1 MLRLADITER
11 QKRILMAIIEEFMQS
26 ADEVGSLSLLERHQL
41 GVSPATIRNEM
52 SRLMD
57 MGLLEKSHI
66 SSGRF
71 PTDQALRLYVSNI
84 LNSSSLNPLIT
95 VEIRQGIFRDRFS
108 RDSVLN
114 SILQILSEETDSVV
128 FLVIDN
134 ICRYWGLSNLFKYE
148 ELRDWEKIQRI
159 VNILEDKDFLSNMM
173 NKYSG
178 SGVSLLIGEESGI
191 KDLDGCSMIFTTL
204 PFWDTNDAHV
214 GILGSKRMDYARCVP
229 ALREVQNAMRNAMR
243 GWN

>member
-1 MLRLADITER
+1 MDITER
-11 QKRILMAIIEEFMQS
+11 QKRILMAIIEEFMRS
-26 ADEVGSLSLLERHQL
+26 ADEVGSLSLVEKHKL

-52 SRLMD
+52 ARLME

-84 LNSSSLNPLIT
+84 LNSSALNPLIT
-95 VEIRQGIFRDRFS
+95 VEIRQGIFRERFS
-108 RDSVLN
+108 RESVLN
-114 SILQILSEETDSVV
+114 SILQILSEETDSAVY
-128 FLVIDN
+128 LLIDGV
-134 ICRYWGLSNLFKYE
+134 CRYWGVSNLFKYE
-148 ELRDWEKIQRI
+148 ELRDWRKIQRVI
-159 VNILEDKDFLSNMM
+159 NILEDKDFLKSMM
-173 NKYSG
+173 DRYGGN
-178 SGVSLLIGEESGI
+178 GVSLLIGEESGV
-191 KDLDGCSMIFTTL
+191 KDLEGCSLIFTSL
-204 PFWDTNDAHV
+204 PFWDTNEAYV

>member
-1 MLRLADITER
+1 
-11 QKRILMAIIEEFMQS
+11 MAIIEEFMQS
-26 ADEVGSLSLLERHQL
+26 ADEVGSLSLVEKHKL

-52 SRLMD
+52 ARLME

-66 SSGRF
+66 SSGRY
-71 PTDQALRLYVSNI
+71 PTDQALRLYVSNV

-108 RDSVLN
+108 KDAVLN
-114 SILQILSEETDSVV
+114 SILQILSDETESVV
-128 FLVIDN
+128 FLVIDE
-134 ICRYWGLSNLFKYE
+134 IARYWGISHLFKYE
-148 ELRDWEKIQRI
+148 ELRDWEKIQRV
-159 VNILEDKDFLSNMM
+159 VNILEDKDFLRGMM

-191 KDLDGCSMIFTTL
+191 KDLEGCSMIFTTL
-204 PFWDTNDAHV
+204 PFWDTHDAHI

-229 ALREVQNAMRNAMR
+229 ALREVQSAMRNAMR

>member
-1 MLRLADITER
+1 MADITER
-11 QKRILMAIIEEFMQS
+11 QKRILMAIIEEFMRS
-26 ADEVGSLSLLERHQL
+26 ADEIGSLSLVERHKL

-52 SRLMD
+52 AKLMD
-57 MGLLEKSHI
+57 IGLLEKSHI

-108 RDSVLN
+108 KDSVLN
-114 SILQILSEETDSVV
+114 SILKILAEETESVV
-128 FLVIDN
+128 FILIDN
-134 ICRYWGLSNLFKYE
+134 ICRYSGVSNLFKYE
-148 ELRDWEKIQRI
+148 ELRDWKKIQRI

-173 NKYSG
+173 SRYSS

-191 KDLDGCSMIFTTL
+191 KDLDGCSMIFAKL

-229 ALREVQNAMRNAMR
+229 ALKEVQNSMRNAMR

>member
-1 MLRLADITER
+1 MDITER
-11 QKRILMAIIEEFMQS
+11 QKRILIAIIEEFMNS
-26 ADEVGSLSLLERHQL
+26 ADEIGSLSLVERHQL

-52 SRLMD
+52 ARLMEL
-57 MGLLEKSHI
+57 GLLEKSHI

-108 RDSVLN
+108 RESVLN

-128 FLVIDN
+128 YLLINGV
-134 ICRYWGLSNLFKYE
+134 CRYWGLSNLFKYE

-159 VNILEDKDFLSNMM
+159 VNILEDKDFLKNMM
-173 NKYSG
+173 DRYSG
-178 SGVSLLIGEESGI
+178 NGVSLLIGEESGI
-191 KDLDGCSMIFTTL
+191 KDLEGCSLIFTSL
-204 PFWDTNDAHV
+204 PFWDSSDAYV

-229 ALREVQNAMRNAMR
+229 ALREVQSAMRNAMR

>member
-1 MLRLADITER
+1 MDITER
-11 QKRILMAIIEEFMQS
+11 QKRILMAIIEEFMRS
-26 ADEVGSLSLLERHQL
+26 ADEVGSLSLVEKHDL

-52 SRLMD
+52 ARLMD

-108 RDSVLN
+108 KDSVIN
-114 SILQILSEETDSVV
+114 SILQILAEETDSIAYI
-128 FLVIDN
+128 LIDN
-134 ICRYWGLSNLFKYE
+134 ICRYWGVSNLFKFE
-148 ELRDWEKIQRI
+148 ELQDWKKIQRV
-159 VNILEDKDFLSNMM
+159 VNILEDEDFLKSMM
-173 NKYSG
+173 NKYG
-178 SGVSLLIGEESGI
+178 SNGVSLLIGEESGI
-191 KDLDGCSMIFTTL
+191 RDLEGCSLIFTSL
-204 PFWDTNDAHV
+204 PFWDTQDAYV
-214 GILGSKRMDYARCVP
+214 GILGSKRMDYAKCVP
-229 ALREVQNAMRNAMR
+229 ALREVQNTMRNTMR

>member
-1 MLRLADITER
+1 
-11 QKRILMAIIEEFMQS
+11 MAIIEEFMQS
-26 ADEVGSLSLLERHQL
+26 ADEIGSLSLVERHKL

-52 SRLMD
+52 ARLMD

-71 PTDQALRLYVSNI
+71 PTDQALRFYVSNI

-95 VEIRQGIFRDRFS
+95 VEIRQGIFRERFS

-128 FLVIDN
+128 FLLIEN
-134 ICRYWGLSNLFKYE
+134 RCRYWGVSNLFKYE
-148 ELRDWEKIQRI
+148 ELRDWKKIQRV

-173 NKYSG
+173 NRYSG
-178 SGVSLLIGEESGI
+178 SGISLLIGEESGI

-229 ALREVQNAMRNAMR
+229 ALREVQNAMRNAMK

>member
-1 MLRLADITER
+1 VANITER
-11 QKRILMAIIEEFMQS
+11 QKRILTAIIEEFMES
-26 ADEVGSLSLLERHQL
+26 ADEVGSLSLVEKHQL

-52 SRLMD
+52 ARLMD

-66 SSGRF
+66 SSGRH

-84 LNSSSLNPLIT
+84 LNSSSLNPLIM

-108 RDSVLN
+108 KESVLN
-114 SILQILSEETDSVV
+114 SILQILSEETESVV

-134 ICRYWGLSNLFKYE
+134 MCRYWGLSNLFKYE
-148 ELRDWEKIQRI
+148 ELRDWEKLQRVI
-159 VNILEDKDFLSNMM
+159 NILEDRDFLTNMM
-173 NKYSG
+173 KKYSG

-191 KDLDGCSMIFTTL
+191 KNLEGCSLVFTSL
-204 PFWDTNDAHV
+204 PFWDTNDAHI

-229 ALREVQNAMRNAMR
+229 ALREVQSAMRNAMK

>member
-1 MLRLADITER
+1 MDITER
-11 QKRILMAIIEEFMQS
+11 QKRILIAIIEEFMNS
-26 ADEVGSLSLLERHQL
+26 ADEIGSLSLVERHQL

-52 SRLMD
+52 ARLMEL
-57 MGLLEKSHI
+57 GLLEKSHI

-108 RDSVLN
+108 RESVLN

-128 FLVIDN
+128 YLLIDGV
-134 ICRYWGLSNLFKYE
+134 CRYWGVSNLFKYE
-148 ELRDWEKIQRI
+148 ELRDWKKIQRI
-159 VNILEDKDFLSNMM
+159 VNILEDKDFLKNMM
-173 NKYSG
+173 DRYSG

-191 KDLDGCSMIFTTL
+191 KDLEGCSLIFTSL
-204 PFWDTNDAHV
+204 PFWDSSDAYV